1 MEGTRPRVS
10 SAGLVLLAALVLL
23 GVAPPP
29 ASSCQNVS
37 GVDLCETFQN
47 ASGCDCDIVDMSECL
62 VHITCD
68 GNSTYRGAVP
78 DFSQLEENEYLLLL

>member
-10 SAGLVLLAALVLL
+10 FAGLVLLAALVLL
-23 GVAPPP
+23 GVAPPI
-29 ASSCQNVS
+29 ASSCKNVS

-47 ASGCDCDIVDMSECL
+47 ASGCDCDIVDVSKCL

-68 GNSTYRGAVP
+68 GNATYRGPVP
-78 DFSQLEENEYLLLL
+78 DFSQLERHNYSLLL